1 MRRAAWVWCAW
12 CAVAAAWLAPAAGA
26 ATIHTFTVSPTI
38 LTAARQRVT
47 LHAQVAPSDRCLLSS
62 RPRIASL
69 PRRVSCAEGAA
80 RVRFTLP
87 GNTTGSFRRIVFTLR
102 AAGATRTVSLL
113 QAAAV
118 PTARAF
124 AVHPAS
130 LPGLGGTIKLS
141 ARVSRA
147 SSCRFSVT
155 PALPD
160 LPRGVKCPR
169 ATATTT
175 LSVPASTSS
184 RATTYAFTLFVTGA
198 GGTVRRGGVKLTEA
212 PAIATST
219 STSTTTSSTTVEP
232 IDTLPPPPIC
242 GNPSVLTG
250 PATPPAGAVVIPAG
264 EDLGA
269 YDTPDTTYYLASGV
283 HTLGA
288 SEFSQIIPGDGDTYI
303 GAPGAILSG
312 QFENDSAFT
321 QTATGVTIEYLTIE
335 DFTPPGGQGA
345 VNHDSGAD
353 WTIEHDTIE
362 NNAPGAGVMVG
373 TGDVLSE
380 DCLTLNGEYG
390 FDAYAA
396 DDTSALTGGP
406 SNLTISDNQISDND
420 TCNWEADSPDPVPAA
435 DIQPTCAGAGQFDGC
450 GCSGGGKL
458 WEVDGATIDGNDV
471 DDNFNVGLWADTNNT
486 GLTFTHDQFDANY
499 AEGLIY
505 ELGYNAV
512 IQDNG
517 FEDNAWG
524 AGPGNPGF
532 PTGALYVSESG
543 GDSRVPGANS
553 GVFEIEGN
561 SFTDNWS
568 GVVLWEDANRFCGNT
583 LETNADD
590 TCTLIDPSVY
600 YDASDTPQSP
610 PTAGGCGQYDLTGA
624 GPGRDSGSPSADY
637 YDNCRWKTEN
647 VSVSGNSFF
656 FAPSYI
662 PGCEDAANGCGEN
675 GLFSEYGTEPAW
687 SPYQDFAIADAITTE
702 QNNLFS
708 DNTYTGPWSFMYFD
722 QANVLTLAQWQA
734 VGQDAP

>member
-12 CAVAAAWLAPAAGA
+12 CAAAAAWLAPAAGA

-47 LHAQVAPSDRCLLSS
+47 LRAEVAPSARCLLSS

-69 PRRVSCAEGAA
+69 PRHVSCAGGAA

-87 GNTTGSFRRIVFTLR
+87 GNTTGSFRRIAFTLR
-102 AAGATRTVSLL
+102 TAGSTRTVSLV

-124 AVHPAS
+124 AVDPTS
-130 LPGLGGTIKLS
+130 LPGAGGTIKLS

-160 LPRGVKCPR
+160 LPRSVRCPR
-169 ATATTT
+169 ATASTTV
-175 LSVPASTSS
+175 SVPASTSS
-184 RATTYAFTLFVTGA
+184 RATTYTFTLLVTGA
-198 GGTVRRGGVKLTEA
+198 GGAVRRDGVRFTEGA
-212 PAIATST
+212 ATPTTTTTTTTST
-219 STSTTTSSTTVEP
+219 SNGVTP
-232 IDTLPPPPIC
+232 IASPPFFEVC
-242 GNPSVLTG
+242 NNASELSG

-269 YDTPDTTYYLASGV
+269 YDTPDTTYYFAAGI

-288 SEFSQIIPGDGDTYI
+288 GEFSQIIPGDNDTYI

-362 NNAPGAGVMVG
+362 NNAPGAGVMAG
-373 TGDVLSE
+373 TDDVLSD

-396 DDTSALTGGP
+396 DDTSALTQGP
-406 SNLTISDNQISDND
+406 SNVTISGNEISDND
-420 TCNWEADSPDPVPAA
+420 TCNWEDDSPDPVPAA

-458 WEVDGATIDGNDV
+458 WEVDGATIDGNWV
-471 DDNFNVGLWADTNNT
+471 VNNFNAGLWADTDNT
-486 GLTFTHDQFDANY
+486 GLTFDANTIDGNY

-512 IQDNG
+512 IDGNL

-543 GDSRVPGANS
+543 GDSRVPGPNS
-553 GVFEIEGN
+553 GVFQIDDN
-561 SFTDNWS
+561 QFYDNWS
-568 GVVLWEDANRFCGNT
+568 GVLLWEDANRFCGNT
-583 LETNADD
+583 LTTNADD

-610 PTAGGCGQYDLTGA
+610 PTAGGCGEYDLTGA
-624 GPGRDSGSPSADY
+624 TPGSDSGSPSADY
-637 YDNCRWKTEN
+637 YDNCRWKTQN
-647 VSVSGNSFF
+647 VSVSGNVFYFLQS
-656 FAPSYI
+656 AI
-662 PGCEDAANGCGEN
+662 PGCEAATNSCGEN
-675 GLFSEYGTEPAW
+675 GIFSEYGTEPAW
-687 SPYQDFAIADAITTE
+687 SPYKGFAISDAITTE
-702 QNNLFS
+702 QNNLFA
-708 DNTYTGPWSFMYFD
+708 DNTYAGPWSFMYYD
-722 QANVLTLAQWQA
+722 QSDVLTLAQWQA